1 MHTGGCTVAE
11 ASEVVNQA
19 SGCLS
24 ACSWIGWLAPIT
36 SSARLT
42 LSQRMSVHTRL
53 RRWLGGLT
61 HLASPRSWLIPPNP
75 SSPSRCPFQ
84 IRCQYPRCHGPGKW
98 LIVDPSSSIPCG
110 LQGSVDSAV
119 PSQCRRSIDCF
130 WVDEHVFCLVEG
142 WGWMGSWMARQHS
155 GRESLVDSIRAG
167 NVPMH
172 GMHVIWTGNP
182 HFERANLWAGQRG
195 MRARVHPLATMHP
208 CSQKSDSPRMDR
220 RTERTRVKERSRTL
234 RNNALFFSP
243 RYPYRAVSGS
253 CSGGIC
259 LTNFDDLME
268 AKGGGTKPQAG

>member
-1 MHTGGCTVAE
+1 MPFCLFMDRLAGSNYIIGSVDSLTADVCSYETAAVARWFDT
-11 ASEVVNQA
+11 SCFFLKLVN
-19 SGCLS
+19 
-24 ACSWIGWLAPIT
+24 
-36 SSARLT
+36 
-42 LSQRMSVHTRL
+42 V
-53 RRWLGGLT
+53 
-61 HLASPRSWLIPPNP
+61 LIPPNP

-208 CSQKSDSPRMDR
+208 CSQKSDSPVWTDGQREPGSRKEAVLYATMHCSSHPGI
-220 RTERTRVKERSRTL
+220 RTELSR
-234 RNNALFFSP
+234 A
-243 RYPYRAVSGS
+243 RARGA
-253 CSGGIC
+253 
-259 LTNFDDLME
+259 F
-268 AKGGGTKPQAG
+268 A